1 MSTMPR
7 SSPTVGL
14 PTPRPARS
22 QAMRRTLLAVTIT
35 AVAVFAVVVG
45 WMAVGPMTHP
55 VRPTATP
62 LVPLPTVAPTA
73 TRTAAATPTPA
84 PASGRMWSV
93 VITFYGAADNDPPG
107 STEIAYPNAHHLGAG
122 GTGTYADPLSLAAD
136 PRAVKVGTLVYY
148 PPLQKYFVME
158 DDCAQCI
165 QEWRSSRIP
174 HIDLWTGNST
184 GQGIIECEN
193 ALTPDNRVAVEVNPP
208 PGRPVNTRPLY
219 GAKGCS
225 G

>member
-1 MSTMPR
+1 MGR
-7 SSPTVGL
+7 SPIPG
-14 PTPRPARS
+14 RARTL
-22 QAMRRTLLAVTIT
+22 RRALLAV
-35 AVAVFAVVVG
+35 AVVVLGGFVMAIG
-45 WMAVGPMTHP
+45 WLAAAPLTTP
-55 VRPTATP
+55 PTRP
-62 LVPLPTVAPTA
+62 APTA
-73 TRTAAATPTPA
+73 APAAAPRATTPPTAAPTPTPA
-84 PASGRMWSV
+84 PTQAPAGRMWSV
-93 VITFYGAADNDPPG
+93 VVTFYGAADNDPPG
-107 STEIAYPNAHHLGAG
+107 STEIAHPNDHHQEAG

-136 PRAVKVGTLVYY
+136 PRAIQVGTRVYY
-148 PPLQKYFVME
+148 PQLRKYFVME